1 MTIRIPIFRYYKYLR
16 FPSFRVKTTKKI
28 WHHTSKR
35 HSHLKKA
42 HGAILYI
49 QVYDVIIVQLYTKHE
64 SSLPIKTLLIH
75 KTYDGVVVFLLKP
88 ESKFYFWEL

>member
-1 MTIRIPIFRYYKYLR
+1 MAPYIQTALAF
-16 FPSFRVKTTKKI
+16 
-28 WHHTSKR
+28 
-35 HSHLKKA
+35 KKA
-42 HGAILYI
+42 HKAIMYI